1 MLDGQTVF
9 RRLVQLIE
17 CFEDEENIYMPYCE
31 TAAAVMNSKMRAD
44 ADASDIRLVT
54 AAAASAYCRYIVAK
68 SASDGDIGSIKAGDI
83 TVSGN
88 GENAVK
94 SAERMMYSAI
104 ADASPL
110 LVDSQFS
117 FGAV

>member
-1 MLDGQTVF
+1 MLDGQIVF

-17 CFEDEENIYMPYCE
+17 CFDDEENIYMPYCE
-31 TAAAVMNSKMRAD
+31 TAAAVMNAKIRTD

-54 AAAASAYCRYIVAK
+54 AAAASAYCRYTVAK
-68 SASDGDIGSIKAGDI
+68 SASDGDIDSIKAGDI

-94 SAERMMYSAI
+94 AAERLMSSAI
-104 ADASPL
+104 TDAAPL
-110 LVDSQFS
+110 LIDTQFS